1 MNYLLSNFQ
10 IKEVS
15 GGNRI
20 SGQNHKKYL
29 SASTFNPLNA
39 LEPAHKLVVFDQE
52 VVARYAQHL
61 PKKFGGTLPDE
72 GWSEENIPQPM
83 KLFLNGT
90 METYNLGGQFARK
103 YTNNIVDKDGN
114 IVQGKAANDWIRN
127 RAGEIII
134 YTELQ
139 VFCQYQFVTEPVLDE
154 YGMPVIKDGIPLSKP
169 VRGANGELERRWC
182 PGMSPAEV
190 GESLKTLLFPYH
202 PEATTQQTSV
212 DPVDGIAQPVIPQQP
227 AQGQAQQVQQQQPT
241 PPAF

>member
-10 IKEVS
+10 IREVS

-20 SGQNHKKYL
+20 SGQNPQKYL

-61 PKKFGGTLPDE
+61 PKKFGGVLADE
-72 GWSEENIPQPM
+72 GWSEDNMPQTM

-90 METYNLGGQFARK
+90 METYSLGGQFAHR
-103 YTNNIVDKDGN
+103 YTSDIIDANGQP
-114 IVQGKAANDWIRN
+114 VQGKHKGDWIRN
-127 RAGEIII
+127 RAGEIMV

-139 VFCQYQFVTEPVLDE
+139 VFCQYQFVTEPVLDD

-190 GESLKTLLFPYH
+190 GESLKTLLFPYQAE
-202 PEATTQQTSV
+202 PIVNNTSIDPIDGTAQVATT
-212 DPVDGIAQPVIPQQP
+212 PQP
-227 AQGQAQQVQQQQPT
+227 APQMQQQQQT
-241 PPAF
+241 PPPF

>member
-10 IKEVS
+10 IKEVT

-20 SGQNHKKYL
+20 SGQNPQKYL

-39 LEPAHKLVVFDQE
+39 LETAHKLVVFDQD

-61 PKKFGGTLPDE
+61 PKKFGGVLEDE
-72 GWSEENIPQPM
+72 GWSEDNMPQAM

-90 METYNLGGQFARK
+90 METYPLGGQFARK
-103 YTNNIVDKDGN
+103 YTSDIIDANGQPVA
-114 IVQGKAANDWIRN
+114 GKRAGDWIRN
-127 RAGEIII
+127 RAGEIMV

-139 VFCQYQFVTEPVLDE
+139 VFCQYQFVTEPMLDE
-154 YGMPVIKDGIPLSKP
+154 YGMPIIKDGIPLSKP

-190 GESLKTLLFPYH
+190 GESLKTLLFPYQ
-202 PEATTQQTSV
+202 PEPVVNNTSI
-212 DPVDGIAQPVIPQQP
+212 DNFDGTAQVNLN
-227 AQGQAQQVQQQQPT
+227 GQQQQQQSQQQQQQT
-241 PPAF
+241 APPQF

>member
-10 IKEVS
+10 IKEAT
-15 GGNRI
+15 GGNKI
-20 SGQNHKKYL
+20 SGREGQKYL

-52 VVARYAQHL
+52 VMARYAQYL
-61 PKKFGGTLPDE
+61 PQERGGLLPNE
-72 GWSEENIPQPM
+72 GWSEDNMPQSM
-83 KLFLNGT
+83 RLFLNGT
-90 METYNLGGQFARK
+90 MESYSLGGQFARK
-103 YTNNIVDKDGN
+103 YTNDIIDVNGQPIT
-114 IVQGKAANDWIRN
+114 GKRKGDWIRN

-190 GESLKTLLFPYH
+190 GESLKTLLFPYQ
-202 PEATTQQTSV
+202 PETTVQQTTV

-227 AQGQAQQVQQQQPT
+227 AQAQQVQQQAPLV
-241 PPAF
+241 F

>member
-20 SGQNHKKYL
+20 SGQAAQKYL

-39 LEPAHKLVVFDQE
+39 LEPAHKLVVFDQD

-61 PKKFGGTLPDE
+61 PKKFGGMLEDE
-72 GWSEENIPQPM
+72 SWSEDNMPQTM

-90 METYNLGGQFARK
+90 METYSLGGQFAHK
-103 YTNNIVDKDGN
+103 YTSDIIDANGQPVA
-114 IVQGKAANDWIRN
+114 GKRAGDWIRN
-127 RAGEIII
+127 RAGEIMV

-202 PEATTQQTSV
+202 PEPTAQQASI
-212 DPVDGIAQPVIPQQP
+212 DPIDGTAQVAPAPQP
-227 AQGQAQQVQQQQPT
+227 AQQAQPQQQQT
-241 PPAF
+241 PPQF